1 MNAFPEYVFFA
12 VKVGSLHLKRRN
24 TSLTF
29 VAIILEVVCV
39 NWVEAE
45 KMKQY
50 QRYKPHSRSPED
62 YPGMFG
68 KICRYETANDEKL
81 AKLLTTNTF
90 GNIHNRL
97 QRLTERSWSSHE
109 RFVTNAWSTFGRI

>member
-1 MNAFPEYVFFA
+1 MHSQSTVFFFSETWFFTF
-12 VKVGSLHLKRRN
+12 KTRN

-68 KICRYETANDEKL
+68 KICRYETANDEKH
-81 AKLLTTNTF
+81 AKLFTTNTF

-97 QRLTERSWSSHE
+97 QRLTERSRSSHE
-109 RFVTNAWSTFGRI
+109 RFVTNA